1 MEGGKILERW
11 LVGESSSK
19 VSFPMFFSIV
29 IEKDTWMVEMCEQV
43 GEGLQWNPVLQT
55 VT

>member
-1 MEGGKILERW
+1 MVGRGKFF
-11 LVGESSSK
+11 ESFLSN
-19 VSFPMFFSIV
+19 VFSIA